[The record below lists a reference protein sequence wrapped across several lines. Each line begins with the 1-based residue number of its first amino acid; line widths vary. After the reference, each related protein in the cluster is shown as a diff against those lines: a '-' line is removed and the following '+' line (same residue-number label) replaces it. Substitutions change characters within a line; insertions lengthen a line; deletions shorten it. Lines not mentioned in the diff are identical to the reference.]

1 MRGRIQAREMKFHET
16 LGRFGHPGKPVELRS
31 RQESIEG
38 HLVRESSVSRDP
50 CADLNVFREPKTQ
63 ATFDL
68 RFLSRARVVIGAQGA
83 QTFEDLLPKSGGVQ
97 SY

>member
-1 MRGRIQAREMKFHET
+1 MRGRIQARETKFHET
-16 LGRFGHPGKPVELRS
+16 LGCIGHLGKPVELRS

-50 CADLNVFREPKTQ
+50 CAVFSVFREPKAQ

-68 RFLSRARVVIGAQGA
+68 RFLSRARVVIGAQCA
-83 QTFEDLLPKSGGVQ
+83 QTFENLFPKSGGVQ